1 MTYNDDRFVDP
12 FDLPE
17 EFKMSF
23 RKKNKKK
30 DQPIKS
36 IDLYDLELH
45 DDYDWLAQ
53 PCVEVT
59 PKKEWDGRWDES

>member
-23 RKKNKKK
+23 QKKNKKK